1 MGDIGFVCI
10 GYDCA
15 DSVVSLYGNKVSRC
29 DGDWADCADSLF
41 AVLRCVTVLLDN
53 GEEATLAVLE
63 EIYGKAMSG
72 EDLDICH
79 REVLLG

>member
-1 MGDIGFVCI
+1 M
-10 GYDCA
+10 
-15 DSVVSLYGNKVSRC
+15 
-29 DGDWADCADSLF
+29 
-41 AVLRCVTVLLDN
+41 TVLLDN